1 MKELWSKHSRIIM
14 ATLCLIFVIVFAFFL
29 ALDTYEGREISYDYS
44 VEIKGE
50 AVLAVGYENKNG
62 KLVPKN
68 EGAYL
73 VLPVTDEK
81 INDVRIVFKSPF
93 VKPCDIKLV
102 FATENSGLSVDNS
115 VTVTVGDGYYEYYC
129 TLPYD
134 TYTILEC
141 YIPAEIEI
149 ESVILSNVLS
159 SSPVKVRKLDNYIFF
174 SMSGGALFAYLMM
187 EIMPIVSRRI
197 RNRKQDK

>member
-62 KLVPKN
+62 KLVPEN

-93 VKPCDIKLV
+93 LKPCDIKLL

-115 VTVTVGDGYYEYYC
+115 VTATVSDGCYEYYC

-159 SSPVKVRKLDNYIFF
+159 SSPVKVRRLDNYIFF
-174 SMSGGALFAYLMM
+174 SMSGAALFAYLMM

>member
-1 MKELWSKHSRIIM
+1 MKELWSKHRRIII
-14 ATLCLIFVIVFAFFL
+14 ATLCLIFLIVFAFFL

-44 VEIKGE
+44 VEIKGG
-50 AVLAVGYENKNG
+50 AVLGVGYENENG

-68 EGAYL
+68 DGAYL

-93 VKPCDIKLV
+93 IKPCDIKLV
-102 FATENSGLSVDNS
+102 FATENTGLSVDNS
-115 VTVTVGDGYYEYYC
+115 ATVTVDDGSYEYYC

-159 SSPVKVRKLDNYIFF
+159 SSPVKVRRLDNYIFF
-174 SMSGGALFAYLMM
+174 SMSGVVIFGYFMM
-187 EIMPIVSRRI
+187 EIIPIISRRI
-197 RNRKQDK
+197 RNGKKDN